1 MIDFLELALGW
12 IHVVSVAIWIGGAL
26 FITIAVDPSVKEFP
40 RDVAIE
46 LSRSIDKRFGP
57 AARTAAVLIGL
68 TGLLRAF
75 YQGSLDTSV
84 LAGTEYGYVLS
95 VKMAIFVV
103 MFGMGIIINY
113 IGRKLS
119 KNPSPEYI
127 GEAQKR
133 IKLLSTSIVVLGLI
147 AIALAVRLSI
157 IH

>member
-1 MIDFLELALGW
+1 M
-12 IHVVSVAIWIGGAL
+12 
-26 FITIAVDPSVKEFP
+26 
-40 RDVAIE
+40 
-46 LSRSIDKRFGP
+46 
-57 AARTAAVLIGL
+57 
-68 TGLLRAF
+68 LRAF